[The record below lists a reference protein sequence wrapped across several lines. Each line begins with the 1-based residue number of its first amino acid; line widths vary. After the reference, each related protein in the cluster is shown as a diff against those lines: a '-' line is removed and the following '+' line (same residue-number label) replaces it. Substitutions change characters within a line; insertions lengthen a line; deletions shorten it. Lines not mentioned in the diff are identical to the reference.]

1 MPPMIH
7 SWPRFGL
14 LTVFLLL
21 TACANL
27 GNSLDT
33 EGDDFER
40 SQKQLV
46 GELPLPKGA
55 RLLSDQSLIL
65 GVGNNWAG
73 RIVLSVVQSSTETF
87 AYFREQYPVAGWTLV
102 SSTRAKNSILVFF
115 KQDRTATVEITEGQG
130 LMGAKSQ
137 VTVTIAPRSTVT
149 EPPKK

>member
-1 MPPMIH
+1 MLKMI
-7 SWPRFGL
+7 PFGL
-14 LTVFLLL
+14 RVGLLGACLLL

-27 GNSLDT
+27 GSGLDT

-55 RLLSDQSLIL
+55 RLVSDQSLIL
-65 GVGNNWAG
+65 GGGNNWAG
-73 RIVLSVVQSSTETF
+73 RIVLSVAQSSTETF
-87 AYFREQYPVAGWTLV
+87 AYFREHYPVAGWTLV

-115 KQDRTATVEITEGQG
+115 KQDRTATVEITEGLG
-130 LMGAKSQ
+130 LVGAKSQ
-137 VTVTIAPRSTVT
+137 VTLTIAPRSTVT